1 MNKLETEWK
10 ELSYKEFEEDIIN
23 NFVLFSNI
31 FSMKLMIQQ
40 MIYQKLMKC

>member
-23 NFVLFSNI
+23 NFVLFFNI

>member
-10 ELSYKEFEEDIIN
+10 ELSYKEFEEDVIN
-23 NFVLFSNI
+23 NFVLFFNI

>member
-23 NFVLFSNI
+23 NFVLFFNF